1 MSKENMEKLLKDIRV
16 MAREELERA
25 NREFPPFA
33 SDHEGYAVILE
44 EFEVMN
50 EDVGVAQRTLPYIWR
65 AVKNDTAE
73 DDKNVLLAVREAFL
87 QAAAEAIQAAAMC
100 EKFVRSQEE
109 RAKHTKTGAKFI
121 KPSGT
126 IAGSK
131 DPLAG
136 IPDPLTNPQW
146 LGGYRGTK

>member
-1 MSKENMEKLLKDIRV
+1 MSKESMEKLLKDLSV
-16 MAREELERA
+16 MARDELERA
-25 NREFPPFA
+25 NHEFPPFA

-44 EFEVMN
+44 ELDEMN
-50 EDVGVAQRTLPYIWR
+50 EEVEAARRTLACIWR
-65 AVKNDTAE
+65 AVKTNTAG
-73 DDKNVLLAVREAFL
+73 DAKNMLLAAKGAFL

-100 EKFVRSQEE
+100 DKFMRSQEQ
-109 RAKHTKTGAKFI
+109 RTKHAKTGTKFI

-126 IAGSK
+126 K

-136 IPDPLTNPQW
+136 ILDPLTNPQW

>member
-87 QAAAEAIQAAAMC
+87 QGGAE
-100 EKFVRSQEE
+100 
-109 RAKHTKTGAKFI
+109 
-121 KPSGT
+121 
-126 IAGSK
+126 
-131 DPLAG
+131 
-136 IPDPLTNPQW
+136 
-146 LGGYRGTK
+146 

>member
-1 MSKENMEKLLKDIRV
+1 MEKLLKDVRFL
-16 MAREELERA
+16 AREELERA
-25 NREFPPFA
+25 NHEFPPFA

-44 EFEVMN
+44 EFEEMN
-50 EDVGVAQRTLPYIWR
+50 EEVTAAEKILGHVWR
-65 AVKNDTAE
+65 KVKADTSE
-73 DDKNVLLAVREAFL
+73 DAKNMLIAARGAFL

-100 EKFVRSQEE
+100 EKFMRSQ
-109 RAKHTKTGAKFI
+109 RRRTRHAKTGVKFI
-121 KPSGT
+121 KPSGPV
-126 IAGSK
+126 AGSK